1 MRNFLFALLL
11 LYAICAHAQY
21 DLKNY
26 TIGSYL
32 REDCSSYI
40 MLPLFPKETKKD
52 ELNKLLI
59 NALTKHHFLFEPH
72 LVNLK
77 AFYEERQYN
86 GDSVLGFT
94 IMAGCTFA
102 KNGIYS
108 FTGCPY
114 NACDKKPQSEM
125 ETVMAVLDS
134 SKGKLLAL
142 KDIIAPARYD
152 SLVNFVIMIANRYRI
167 KTIPSCSYSSTTP
180 VIVNSSNGSSTPGN
194 EVTYGNQ
201 LDTKFYIKPDAI
213 VVHLLAQHSRY
224 SYATVELNVPIRLM
238 AYFLNPEY
246 ASRILR

>member
-1 MRNFLFALLL
+1 MRKLLL
-11 LYAICAHAQY
+11 ACLLLQALFTYAQY

-26 TIGSYL
+26 TVSSYL
-32 REDCSSYI
+32 REDCSTYI

-52 ELNKLLI
+52 ALNKLLI
-59 NALTKHHFLFEPH
+59 NALTKHHFLFEQQ
-72 LVNLK
+72 LVNLT
-77 AFYEERQYN
+77 AFYEERQYK

-102 KNGIYS
+102 RKGIYS

-134 SKGKLLAL
+134 TKGKLLVL
-142 KDIIAPARYD
+142 KDIIAPAKYD

-180 VIVNSSNGSSTPGN
+180 VVVNSSNGSSTPGN

-201 LDTKFYIKPDAI
+201 LDTKFYIKPDAL
-213 VVHLLAQHSRY
+213 VLHLLAQHSRY
-224 SYATVELNVPIRLM
+224 AYATVELNIPIRLM
-238 AYFLNPEY
+238 AYFLKPEY
-246 ASRILR
+246 ASRILP